1 MNELIVKGK
10 ASMAKKGMGI
20 PIPSGP
26 GFGPSKG
33 TGGALKGKEGG
44 APMDRKKMAGNP
56 AFDAFLAEKKMV
68 PSRRRAKKWVPVVPV
83 TMVNA
88 KPKKG
93 FTLIEIL
100 VGIGLLTIILAIST
114 PYVQKQAINANL
126 RSAARQIESDIFDLK
141 QRALSENTPFAI
153 IFDSTANNYTIQQGG
168 ASVEVRTLSGFGNDV
183 RIVSAP
189 FGGGATLAI
198 QTGGTTTAG
207 NVNLANGRGSTAI
220 LTINIAGRTYVQ
232 FNML

>member
-1 MNELIVKGK
+1 MNEFINKGRV
-10 ASMAKKGMGI
+10 SPMARKGMVPVPPG
-20 PIPSGP
+20 PMTGP
-26 GFGPSKG
+26 GKGP
-33 TGGALKGKEGG
+33 GGPPADHNNK
-44 APMDRKKMAGNP
+44 RMAGNP
-56 AFDAFLAEKKMV
+56 AFDAFLAEKKLV
-68 PSRRRAKKWVPVVPV
+68 PPRRGAKKWVPVVPV

-100 VGIGLLTIILAIST
+100 VGIGLLTVILAIST

-141 QRALSENTPFAI
+141 QRALSENTAFAI
-153 IFDSTANNYTIQQGG
+153 IFDPTANAYTIQRGG
-168 ASVEVRTLSGFGNDV
+168 AAVEVRTLASFGNDV

-189 FGGGATLAI
+189 FGLGATLAI

-207 NVNLANGRGSTAI
+207 SVNLANGRGSTAI
-220 LTINIAGRTYVQ
+220 LSINIAGRTYVQ
-232 FNML
+232 FNMV